1 MDIGSLRHKVLLQN
15 PGAPVPDGDGGYT
28 PAGWANLEPAL
39 WNCSIN
45 PATVR
50 DLERV
55 AAGTVISSAT
65 HIFKGR
71 FHPQVTT
78 KTRITKGPR
87 NVDGTLPTGSRE
99 FSVTGVQN
107 LEERNIELWL
117 TAVEVV
123 A

>member
-1 MDIGSLRHKVLLQN
+1 MTAIGTFRHKVLLQN
-15 PGAPVPDGDGGYT
+15 PDGAVPDGDGGYT
-28 PAGWANLEPAL
+28 QAWANLEPAV
-39 WNCSIN
+39 WNCSID

-55 AAGTVISSAT
+55 AAGTVLSSAS
-65 HIFKGR
+65 HILKGR

-87 NVDGTLPTGSRE
+87 NADGTLPAGSRE